1 MLFTKQI
8 VVFASLLI
16 GTLARAAVIPMPMP
30 MANAVSEMKPR
41 DVKMIS
47 AYEKRQDDVVTVG
60 DSAPMKAPDGVL
72 ENYPRQASDIVE
84 VGDSAPMK
92 APDGVLQNYPRQE
105 SDVVTIGDSAPM
117 KAPDGVLQNYPRQAG
132 DIVEVGDSTPMKA
145 PDGVLQSYPRKVAR
159 KELPRMRPG
168 VGTLVSAVQN
178 ALDHHNRGAA
188 GILTRTGGTIGFF
201 TAMGATFAFTEAAV
215 ANQRQTDDSLNG
227 AAGGCAAG
235 LLAGLRARSIPMAF
249 ASCAVIG
256 TLVASFDAAGRSLTG
271 GPQDTAAIDIRA
283 ERRNRFFKKPP
294 PLDAATE

>member
-1 MLFTKQI
+1 M
-8 VVFASLLI
+8 AS
-16 GTLARAAVIPMPMP
+16 TLSFEPEKSQTRQSIEPV
-30 MANAVSEMKPR
+30 
-41 DVKMIS
+41 
-47 AYEKRQDDVVTVG
+47 AYEPK
-60 DSAPMKAPDGVL
+60 S
-72 ENYPRQASDIVE
+72 S
-84 VGDSAPMK
+84 
-92 APDGVLQNYPRQE
+92 LQN
-105 SDVVTIGDSAPM
+105 A
-117 KAPDGVLQNYPRQAG
+117 AF
-132 DIVEVGDSTPMKA
+132 VG
-145 PDGVLQSYPRKVAR
+145 LQSA
-159 KELPRMRPG
+159 G

-271 GPQDTAAIDIRA
+271 GPKDTANIDIRA

-294 PLDAATE
+294 PLDAVTE